1 MTYIERGSGYEGEPL
16 HAAELG
22 DDPLAA
28 VREWLDDAF
37 AAGVPQPNAV
47 SLATASDAGRPS
59 VRTVLVK
66 AIDTG
71 LVFFSNYG
79 SRKGVEIDA
88 NPWAAASFTWL
99 PLHRQVRASGRVEQ
113 VTADESDEYW
123 QTRPRG
129 AQLAAA
135 ASAQSRLLVD
145 RAELEARVEAL
156 DAEYPDDVPRPT
168 SWGGYRL
175 TPVRVEFWAGR
186 ADRMHD
192 RIEYLRD
199 GQGWLHR
206 RLYP

>member
-1 MTYIERGSGYEGEPL
+1 MTYIERGPGYEGEPL
-16 HAAELG
+16 DAAQLG

-28 VREWLDDAF
+28 MRAWLDDAF

-66 AIDTG
+66 AVDTG

-79 SRKGVEIDA
+79 SRKGMELDT

-99 PLHRQVRASGRVEQ
+99 TLHRQVRASGRVEQ
-113 VTADESDEYW
+113 VTAEESDDYW
-123 QTRPRG
+123 RTRPRG

-135 ASAQSRLLVD
+135 ASTQSRLLVD
-145 RAELEARVEAL
+145 RAELEARVAAL
-156 DAEYPDDVPRPT
+156 DAEYPDEVPRPT
-168 SWGGYRL
+168 WWGGYRL
-175 TPVRVEFWAGR
+175 VPVRVEFWAGR

-192 RIEYLRD
+192 RIEYVRD
-199 GQGWLHR
+199 GEGWLSR